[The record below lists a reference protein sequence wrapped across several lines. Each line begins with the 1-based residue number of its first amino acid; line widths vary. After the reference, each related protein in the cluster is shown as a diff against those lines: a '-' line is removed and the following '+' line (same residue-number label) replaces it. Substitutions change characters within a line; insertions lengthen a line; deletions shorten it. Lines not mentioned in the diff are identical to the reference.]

1 MACRCRSVLRAFPVL
16 LVFVA
21 QAISAQP
28 GTFVIWV
35 NDEVVGEVT
44 VNRTTIGPRT
54 IYSMNSLS
62 EVDVIWTQ
70 VVRTMMRTEY
80 AGSQLTACHSSV
92 RVNDSVR
99 DSSSLRTHL
108 GRVQGFVHPR
118 EQVVVPCTNPWSTA
132 RMYYE
137 EPIGQRSIYV
147 ESVLRDCPL
156 VPLGGG
162 RYRLTLP
169 NDKVN
174 DYVYRQGVLQE
185 IHVDRPFFDLIFK
198 RL

>member
-1 MACRCRSVLRAFPVL
+1 MAPRYRTVLR
-16 LVFVA
+16 LVFVVLA
-21 QAISAQP
+21 FGGRTMNAQP
-28 GTFVIWV
+28 STFAIWL
-35 NDEVVGEVT
+35 NDEVVGEVS

-80 AGSQLTACHSSV
+80 AGDQLTACHSSV

-99 DSSSLRTHL
+99 DSSSLRTDM
-108 GRVQGFVHPR
+108 GRVKGFVHPR
-118 EQVVVPCTNPWSTA
+118 EQVVAPCTNPWSTA

-137 EPIGQRSIYV
+137 EPVGQRSIYV

-169 NDKVN
+169 NDNVN
-174 DYVYRQGVLQE
+174 DYVYRNGVLQE
-185 IHVDRPFFDLIFK
+185 IHVDRPFFDLVFK

>member
-1 MACRCRSVLRAFPVL
+1 MASHCRSVLRTLPVL
-16 LVFVA
+16 LVFIA
-21 QAISAQP
+21 QAIHAQP
-28 GTFVIWV
+28 GTFAIWV

-54 IYSMNSLS
+54 IYSMNSIS

-99 DSSSLRTHL
+99 DSSSLRTDL

-118 EQVVVPCTNPWSTA
+118 EQVVVPCTNAWSTA

-156 VPLGGG
+156 VPLGDG

>member
-1 MACRCRSVLRAFPVL
+1 MASRCRSVLRTLPVL
-16 LVFVA
+16 LAFVA
-21 QAISAQP
+21 QTIHAQP
-28 GTFVIWV
+28 GTFAIWV

-54 IYSMNSLS
+54 IYSMNSIS

-99 DSSSLRTHL
+99 DSSSLRTDL

-118 EQVVVPCTNPWSTA
+118 EQVAVPCTNAWSTA

-174 DYVYRQGVLQE
+174 DYVYRQGVLEE